1 MQTRTIINK
10 IRWIRS
16 QLSDELEKWMF
27 PLQEPENINPIENI
41 HNSSRFAEVVSR
53 DAAAV
58 DILRMFGLHFL
69 TDREKMVQWL
79 DGQLREARAAPRMT
93 AMSGG
98 WSKRCCQGL
107 P

>member
-27 PLQEPENINPIENI
+27 PVEPPEPVNPVEHI
-41 HNSSRFAEVVSR
+41 HNASRFAEVVSR

-58 DILRMFGLHFL
+58 DILRIFGLHFL
-69 TDREKMVQWL
+69 TDREKMLRWL
-79 DGQLREARAAPRMT
+79 DGHLEAGRHGERRSRRT
-93 AMSGG
+93 V
-98 WSKRCCQGL
+98 
-107 P
+107 